1 MLGSRLL
8 KLKVMCAAMLT
19 CTYGI
24 SAATTDATAGASDVF
39 AVSKVSWVIMHY
51 MHHFRLVMMFG
62 TFRRS
67 FTSVAIWPLGGRVRL
82 S

>member
-8 KLKVMCAAMLT
+8 KLKVVCAAMLT
-19 CTYGI
+19 TADGV
-24 SAATTDATAGASDVF
+24 SAATADATAGASDVF
-39 AVSKVSWVIMHY
+39 VSKVSWVIMHY

-67 FTSVAIWPLGGRVRL
+67 FTSVAVWPLGRRVRL

>member
-1 MLGSRLL
+1 MLGPRLL
-8 KLKVMCAAMLT
+8 KLKIMCPVLT
-19 CTYGI
+19 TNGI
-24 SAATTDATAGASDVF
+24 STASATTASNACDVF
-39 AVSKVSWVIMHY
+39 VSKVSWVIMHY